1 MLLPGT
7 VVYLQAKKK
16 AAAEGLEMHIL
27 EEDECVRDIAQRY
40 AVKMKQIYKLNGW
53 SKDYKPKAGESIKL
67 RK

>member
-7 VVYLQAKKK
+7 IVYLQAKKK
-16 AAAEGLEMHIL
+16 VAAKGLEMHIL
-27 EEDECVRDIAQRY
+27 EEGESLRQIAQRY
-40 AVKMKQIYKLNGW
+40 AVKMNQIYKLNGW